1 MLFDFAFG
9 WARIV
14 ASSLGDKARD
24 VLIDLAG
31 IGDADGEPFEQ
42 SKQESLFG
50 ALGVVARPKAP
61 DATGT
66 AEVITARTS
75 DGLQPLAA
83 RDLRL
88 NAKVNPKEGEVTVVQ
103 YGGGFVSLADASD
116 SKGTQIVIYAPSLKD
131 DGSVDKAHAVVLD
144 PASANQSISLV
155 HALGMALLM
164 TADKD
169 VIIKNAAGDAYL
181 QVGDGGITL
190 NGNVTMNGGVVC
202 GSPAGAQPFALAP
215 PLVTWATG
223 VNAALTAIA
232 ALLNAPGPVSG
243 APGAVHPTP
252 PLAPAVVATKAS
264 GA

>member
-1 MLFDFAFG
+1 MLFDFAFSF
-9 WARIV
+9 ARIV
-14 ASSLGDKARD
+14 ASSLGSKARD
-24 VLIDLAG
+24 VLIDLSG
-31 IGDADGEPFEQ
+31 ISDEDTEPLEA

-66 AEVITARTS
+66 AEVITARMA

-103 YGGGFVSLADASD
+103 YGGGFISLADASD
-116 SKGTQIVIYAPSLKD
+116 GKGTQVVIYSPALKG

-144 PASANQSISLV
+144 PASTNQSISLV

-169 VIIKNAAGDAYL
+169 VIIKNAAGDTYL

-215 PLVTWATG
+215 PIVAWATA
-223 VNAALTAIA
+223 VNAALKAIGV
-232 ALLNAPGPVSG
+232 LLNAPGPVSG
-243 APGAVHPTP
+243 AAGAVPVTP
-252 PLAPAVVATKAS
+252 PLAPTVVATKAS